1 MENNMENLNNIVKI
15 KDEIK
20 FLLKDIEEKEKLLVN
35 ELEKSNNKII
45 MLKTCLEDIIEE
57 YHLVCQKI
65 YK

>member
-1 MENNMENLNNIVKI
+1 MENNMEKLDNIIKI

-20 FLLKDIEEKEKLLVN
+20 FLLKEIEEKEKMLVSD
-35 ELEKSNNKII
+35 LEKSNNKIM
-45 MLKTCLEDIIEE
+45 MLKTCLEEIIEE